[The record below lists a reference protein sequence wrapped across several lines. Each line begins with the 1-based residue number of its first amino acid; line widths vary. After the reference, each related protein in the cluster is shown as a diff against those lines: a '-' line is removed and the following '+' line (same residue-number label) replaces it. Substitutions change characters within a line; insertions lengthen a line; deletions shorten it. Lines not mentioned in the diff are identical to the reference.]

1 MIEPVETS
9 QTRETLDR
17 AIADDHEAAHLR
29 GQLDQLRSEA
39 GVARDQRLADLTARR
54 DALLGA

>member
-1 MIEPVETS
+1 MIEPV

-29 GQLDQLRSEA
+29 GQLDQLRAES
-39 GVARDQRLADLTARR
+39 GVAREELARPAQPPRLTGLTTSA
-54 DALLGA
+54 

>member
-1 MIEPVETS
+1 MIEPV

-29 GQLDQLRSEA
+29 
-39 GVARDQRLADLTARR
+39 
-54 DALLGA
+54 DALLSA